1 MNDKKGKRKLF
12 HIEFKEPITLRERI
26 YSHLRKA
33 IINNYLPPGQRI
45 FDKEIARSF
54 NVSITPVREA
64 LLQLS
69 VEGFVEAKSYKD
81 IIVREISLKE
91 ISEIYD
97 VQAVLEG
104 LAGKLAVPNM
114 NGEHLSKMEKL
125 IKKMSEYFSSNK
137 VDKFYEVNQK
147 IHELYIK
154 QSGSQLIYDL
164 VSRLNL
170 RKKMFRYRVTFLS
183 KKEVMKKALEDH
195 KKILKA
201 FLSRDQ
207 EKVERLIIE
216 HWRSD
221 TRMKDFETALQNE
234 LNRTQGEL

>member
-1 MNDKKGKRKLF
+1 MNDRKDIKKLF
-12 HIEFKEPITLRERI
+12 HIDFKEPKTLRERV
-26 YSHLRKA
+26 YAHLREA
-33 IINNYLPPGQRI
+33 IIDNYLPPGQRV

-69 VEGFVEAKSYKD
+69 IEGFVEIKSYKD
-81 IIVREISLKE
+81 IIVKEISLKE

-114 NGEHLSKMEKL
+114 NGGHLLEMEKL
-125 IKKMSEYFSSNK
+125 IRKMSEYFKSNK

-147 IHELYIK
+147 MHELYIK

-164 VSRLNL
+164 VSHLNL

-183 KKEVMKKALEDH
+183 KRKVMKKALEDH
-195 KKILKA
+195 KGILKA

-207 EKVERLIIE
+207 EEVERLIIE

-221 TRMKDFETALQNE
+221 TRMKDFEIAG
-234 LNRTQGEL
+234 TQGEM

>member
-12 HIEFKEPITLRERI
+12 HIEFKQPVTLRERI
-26 YSHLRKA
+26 YSHLREA

-69 VEGFVEAKSYKD
+69 VEGFVEIKSYKD

-137 VDKFYEVNQK
+137 VDKFYEINEK
-147 IHELYIK
+147 IHALYIE
-154 QSGSQLIYDL
+154 QSGSQLIHDL
-164 VSRLNL
+164 VSHLNL
-170 RKKMFRYRVTFLS
+170 RRKMFRYRVTFLS
-183 KKEVMKKALEDH
+183 KKEVMEKALEDH
-195 KKILKA
+195 KNILRA
-201 FLSRDQ
+201 FLSHDR
-207 EKVERLIIE
+207 ENVERLIIE

-221 TRMKDFETALQNE
+221 TRMKDFETAIQSE
-234 LNRTQGEL
+234 LSRRKEDM

>member
-1 MNDKKGKRKLF
+1 MNDKKAKKQLF
-12 HIEFKEPITLRERI
+12 HIEFKEPKTLRERI
-26 YSHLRKA
+26 YAHLREA
-33 IINNYLPPGQRI
+33 IISNYLPSGQRI
-45 FDKEIARSF
+45 FEKEIAESF

-64 LLQLS
+64 VLQLS
-69 VEGFVEAKSYKD
+69 IEGFVEIKSYKD

-104 LAGKLAVPNM
+104 LAGKLALPNM
-114 NGEHLSKMEKL
+114 DEEHLSKMEKL
-125 IKKMSEYFSSNK
+125 IKKMSEYFESNK
-137 VDKFYEVNQK
+137 VNRFYEVNEK

-164 VSRLNL
+164 VSHLNL
-170 RKKMFRYRVTFLS
+170 RKKLFRYRVTFLS
-183 KKEVMKKALEDH
+183 KKEVMKKAIEDH
-195 KKILKA
+195 KDILRA
-201 FLSRDQ
+201 FLSGDQ

-221 TRMKDFETALQNE
+221 TRIKSFEIAVQNE
-234 LNRTQGEL
+234 INKKQARV

>member
-1 MNDKKGKRKLF
+1 MNDKKAKKQLF
-12 HIEFKEPITLRERI
+12 HIEFKEPKTLRERI
-26 YSHLRKA
+26 YAHLREA
-33 IINNYLPPGQRI
+33 IISNYLPSGKRI
-45 FDKEIARSF
+45 FEKEIAESF

-64 LLQLS
+64 VLQLS
-69 VEGFVEAKSYKD
+69 IEGFVEIKSYKD

-104 LAGKLAVPNM
+104 LAGKLALPNM
-114 NGEHLSKMEKL
+114 DEEHLSKMEKL
-125 IKKMSEYFSSNK
+125 IKKMSEYFESNK
-137 VDKFYEVNQK
+137 VNRFYEVNEK

-164 VSRLNL
+164 VSHLNL
-170 RKKMFRYRVTFLS
+170 RKKLFRYRVTFLS
-183 KKEVMKKALEDH
+183 KKEVMKKAIEDH
-195 KKILKA
+195 KDILRA

-221 TRMKDFETALQNE
+221 TRIKSFEIAVQNE
-234 LNRTQGEL
+234 INKKQARV

>member
-1 MNDKKGKRKLF
+1 MNDKKAKKQLF
-12 HIEFKEPITLRERI
+12 NIEFKEPVTLRERI
-26 YSHLRKA
+26 YSHLREA
-33 IINNYLPPGQRI
+33 IISNYLPSGQRI
-45 FDKEIARSF
+45 FEKEIAESF

-64 LLQLS
+64 VLQLS
-69 VEGFVEAKSYKD
+69 IEGFVEIKSYKD

-104 LAGKLAVPNM
+104 LAGKLALPNM
-114 NGEHLSKMEKL
+114 DEEHLSKMEKL
-125 IKKMSEYFSSNK
+125 IKKMSEYFESNK
-137 VDKFYEVNQK
+137 VNRFYEVNEK

-164 VSRLNL
+164 VSHLNL
-170 RKKMFRYRVTFLS
+170 RKKLFRYRVTFLS
-183 KKEVMKKALEDH
+183 KKEVMKKAIEDH
-195 KKILKA
+195 KDILRA
-201 FLSRDQ
+201 FLSGDQ

-221 TRMKDFETALQNE
+221 TRIKSFEIAVQNE
-234 LNRTQGEL
+234 INKKQARV

>member
-1 MNDKKGKRKLF
+1 MNDRKDIKKLF
-12 HIEFKEPITLRERI
+12 HIEFKEPRTLRERI
-26 YSHLRKA
+26 YAHLREA
-33 IINNYLPPGQRI
+33 IISNYLPSGERI

-69 VEGFVEAKSYKD
+69 IEGFVEIKSYKD

-114 NGEHLSKMEKL
+114 NGEHFSKMEKL
-125 IKKMSEYFSSNK
+125 IRKMSEYFKSNK

-147 IHELYIK
+147 IHELYLK
-154 QSGSQLIYDL
+154 QCGSQLIYDL
-164 VSRLNL
+164 VSHLNL

-183 KKEVMKKALEDH
+183 KKKVMKKALEDH
-195 KKILKA
+195 KNILKA

-207 EKVERLIIE
+207 EKVERLIVE

-221 TRMKDFETALQNE
+221 TRMKAFEIAVQSE
-234 LNRTQGEL
+234 LNRTQGEM

>member
-1 MNDKKGKRKLF
+1 MNDKKTKKQLF
-12 HIEFKEPITLRERI
+12 HIEFKEPKTLRERI
-26 YSHLRKA
+26 YAHLREA
-33 IINNYLPPGQRI
+33 IISNYLPSGQRM
-45 FDKEIARSF
+45 FEKEIADSF

-69 VEGFVEAKSYKD
+69 IEGFVEIKSYKD

-114 NGEHLSKMEKL
+114 DEEHLSKMEKL
-125 IKKMSEYFSSNK
+125 IKKMSEYFVSNK
-137 VDKFYEVNQK
+137 VNKFYEVNEK

-164 VSRLNL
+164 VSHLNL
-170 RKKMFRYRVTFLS
+170 RKKLFRYRVTFLS
-183 KKEVMKKALEDH
+183 KKEVMKKAIEDH
-195 KKILKA
+195 KDILKA

-221 TRMKDFETALQNE
+221 TRIKSFEIAVQNE
-234 LNRTQGEL
+234 LNKKQGRM

>member
-1 MNDKKGKRKLF
+1 MNDKKTKKQLF
-12 HIEFKEPITLRERI
+12 YIEFEEPRTLRERI
-26 YSHLRKA
+26 YAHLREA
-33 IINNYLPPGQRI
+33 IIRNYFPPGHRI
-45 FDKEIARSF
+45 FEKEIAERF

-69 VEGFVEAKSYKD
+69 IEGFVEIKSYKD

-91 ISEIYD
+91 IGEIYD

-114 NGEHLSKMEKL
+114 DEEHLSKMEKL
-125 IKKMSEYFSSNK
+125 IKKMSDYFESNK
-137 VDKFYEVNQK
+137 VNKFYEVNEK

-164 VSRLNL
+164 VSHLNL

-183 KKEVMKKALEDH
+183 EKEVMEKALEDH
-195 KKILKA
+195 KNILKA

-207 EKVERLIIE
+207 ENVERLIRE

-221 TRMKDFETALQNE
+221 TRIKSFEVAVQADLD
-234 LNRTQGEL
+234 RKQGRI